1 MRKAVVPYA
10 LALLTATL
18 ASAQEYPTRPIR
30 VVVPVPPG
38 GANDTLTR
46 VIAPRLAELLKQ
58 PVVVE
63 NRGGA
68 NTTLGTALVAKAPPD
83 GYTLLS
89 APSAHTVNPALY
101 SNLPYDALRDF
112 TPI

>member
-1 MRKAVVPYA
+1 MMRRTAAFCV
-10 LALLTATL
+10 LASLTATPIL
-18 ASAQEYPTRPIR
+18 AQEYPSKAVRI
-30 VVVPVPPG
+30 VVPVPPG

-46 VIAPRLAELLKQ
+46 VIAPKLADLLKQ
-58 PVVVE
+58 PFVIE

-89 APSAHTVNPALY
+89 APSALTVNASLY
-101 SNLPYDALRDF
+101 
-112 TPI
+112 